1 MFLIVDLEISKFLIR
16 SKLSGFCRSVQ
27 STHRYKM
34 LQMRG
39 QPTGAERLIDDEG
52 RLNRTDSNENRFKTE
67 SRVVHNGKLIFLI
80 F

>member
-1 MFLIVDLEISKFLIR
+1 
-16 SKLSGFCRSVQ
+16 
-27 STHRYKM
+27 
-34 LQMRG
+34 MRG